1 MAKMDVL
8 AEALV
13 RAMRGCA
20 KARAEVMECRTR
32 QAEAQQRYDQYAA
45 TMQGLQEQLDAEARR
60 EAEEVPVP
68 TEPVPEPVPIRK

>member
-20 KARAEVMECRTR
+20 KARAEVNECRTR

-60 EAEEVPVP
+60 EAEEVP
-68 TEPVPEPVPIRK
+68 PEPVPVRN